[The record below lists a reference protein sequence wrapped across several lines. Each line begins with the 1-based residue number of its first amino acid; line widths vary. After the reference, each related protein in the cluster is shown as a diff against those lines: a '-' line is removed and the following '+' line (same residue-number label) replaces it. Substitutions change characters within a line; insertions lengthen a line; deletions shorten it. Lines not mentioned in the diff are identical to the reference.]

1 MSYKYNKFKISTQT
15 WNDLDSELVCITWWI
30 ILCIRYLRIFWKCI
44 KKCGEK
50 SNDNNVSIKAYVN
63 KMENRIIFKIT
74 TGYDLKL
81 LTTETIKLL
90 ESLKNKIPKQDN
102 GKNVIHLEIAEA
114 VLLHFISKSLFY
126 ICSK

>member
-1 MSYKYNKFKISTQT
+1 
-15 WNDLDSELVCITWWI
+15 
-30 ILCIRYLRIFWKCI
+30 
-44 KKCGEK
+44 
-50 SNDNNVSIKAYVN
+50 
-63 KMENRIIFKIT
+63 MENRIIFKIT